1 MGPVGDFLE
10 RSIISKL
17 LVDHQYLVLMSSI
30 LDPSHQEFQD
40 ATPILISNGFFL
52 GIKG

>member
-17 LVDHQYLVLMSSI
+17 LVDHQSLVLMSSI
-30 LDPSHQEFQD
+30 LDLSHRNVFVQEFQD
-40 ATPILISNGFFL
+40 VTPILISNGYQ
-52 GIKG
+52 